1 MNSKAKAEGR
11 KCSGYLCYEA
21 ERAAACMTLCLPHT
35 LVEVRAGLR
44 GEGALFLISSFIY
57 STGGTVVAPAAGN
70 LVPIDRPSRSLHFA
84 GPSLVSSVLYFA
96 C

>member
-1 MNSKAKAEGR
+1 MKRLLFQILAIYGWMNSKAKAEGR

-70 LVPIDRPSRSLHFA
+70 LEFLTGLIASQ
-84 GPSLVSSVLYFA
+84 
-96 C
+96 

>member
-11 KCSGYLCYEA
+11 KCSDYLCYEA

-44 GEGALFLISSFIY
+44 AMLAHGLSTLRAMLALK
-57 STGGTVVAPAAGN
+57 GGGRLGVHN
-70 LVPIDRPSRSLHFA
+70 RDHMF
-84 GPSLVSSVLYFA
+84 
-96 C
+96 